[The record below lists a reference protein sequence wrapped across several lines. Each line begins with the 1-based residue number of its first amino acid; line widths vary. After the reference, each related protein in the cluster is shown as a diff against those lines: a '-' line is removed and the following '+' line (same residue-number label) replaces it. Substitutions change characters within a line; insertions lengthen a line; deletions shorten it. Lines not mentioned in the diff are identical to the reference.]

1 MCITLLNHIIKYCP
15 QGNSGI
21 GHPLHF
27 CLDQIFNQDFC
38 CFPFGR
44 DCAFSLLAII
54 EEKKIKGVAGG
65 SLGWSGGSLSPSYN
79 LPAYHSAWEGV
90 AVMELFDRSCF
101 GAGPRIGKPISS
113 SCIKDQSSRYGSR
126 WVPPLKL

>member
-1 MCITLLNHIIKYCP
+1 MQIYREKPKDFWKVPSMQYC
-15 QGNSGI
+15 QKQNSGI

-38 CFPFGR
+38 RFPFGR
-44 DCAFSLLAII
+44 GCAFSLLAII
-54 EEKKIKGVAGG
+54 EKKKIKGVA
-65 SLGWSGGSLSPSYN
+65 GGSLSPSYN
-79 LPAYHSAWEGV
+79 LPAYHSSWEGV